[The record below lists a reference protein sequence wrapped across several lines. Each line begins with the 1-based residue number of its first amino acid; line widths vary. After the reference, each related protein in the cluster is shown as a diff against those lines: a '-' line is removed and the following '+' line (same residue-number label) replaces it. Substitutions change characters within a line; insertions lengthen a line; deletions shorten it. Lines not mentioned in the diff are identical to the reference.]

1 MPWAG
6 MTSTTTGGARHTGF
20 EFRKEECSMAGAVTA
35 ENPLKTMM
43 RAGKVALGMNVRLA
57 RSGDIA
63 RIARSSGHD
72 FIFID
77 TQHSLFNL
85 ETIGH
90 IAQGALGCGIAPL
103 VRVRSCD
110 DPDISLLLD
119 NGVTGIVFPDI
130 SSADEAKRAVHR
142 AKFPPVGRRSVVGG
156 YTIFDYRAVPVSDA
170 VPALQEN
177 TLVACM
183 IETPAGV
190 ANIDAI
196 AAVEGVDVIHIGIND
211 LLTAMGKPGQFGDAE
226 AAAAIDSVI
235 AATLRHGKIAGVGG
249 DRHLPRQMEYIRRGA
264 RFITT
269 NSEIAFIMAEASR
282 VTGELRRALQSD
294 SSIVHK

>member
-1 MPWAG
+1 
-6 MTSTTTGGARHTGF
+6 
-20 EFRKEECSMAGAVTA
+20 MAGAVTA
-35 ENPLKTMM
+35 ENPLKTLM

-63 RIARSSGHD
+63 RIAKSSGHD

-90 IAQGALGCGIAPL
+90 IAQAALGCGIAPL

-110 DPDISLLLD
+110 DPDTSLLLD

-130 SSADEAKRAVHR
+130 STAEEARRAVDR
-142 AKFPPVGRRSVVGG
+142 ARFPPLGRRSVVGG
-156 YTIFDYRAVPVSDA
+156 YAVFDYRAVSMAEA

-177 TLVACM
+177 TLVVCM
-183 IETPAGV
+183 IETRAGV
-190 ANIDAI
+190 ENIDAI
-196 AAVEGVDVIHIGIND
+196 AAVEGVDVIHVGAND
-211 LLTAMGKPGQFGDAE
+211 LLTALGKPGQFGDAE
-226 AAAAIDSVI
+226 GAAAIEKVI
-235 AATLRHGKIAGVGG
+235 ASAVRHGKIAGVGG
-249 DRHLPRQMEYIRRGA
+249 DRNLARQTEYIRRGA

-282 VTGELRRALQSD
+282 VTGELRRALQS
-294 SSIVHK
+294 SAA

>member
-1 MPWAG
+1 
-6 MTSTTTGGARHTGF
+6 
-20 EFRKEECSMAGAVTA
+20 MADSVTA
-35 ENPLKTMM
+35 ENPVKQMM
-43 RAGKVALGMNVRLA
+43 RAGRAALGMNVRLA

-63 RIARSSGHD
+63 RIAKSSGHD

-90 IAQGALGCGIAPL
+90 IAQAALGCGIAPM

-110 DPDISLLLD
+110 DPDVSLLLD

-130 SSADEAKRAVHR
+130 GNADEAKRAVNR

-156 YTIFDYRAVPVSDA
+156 YPLFDYRAVPVSEA

-190 ANIDAI
+190 ENIDAI

-226 AAAAIDSVI
+226 AAAAIDRVI
-235 AATLRHGKIAGVGG
+235 TSTLRHGKIAGVGG

-282 VTGELRRALQSD
+282 VTGELRQVLRFD
-294 SSIVHK
+294 SADLNK

>member
-1 MPWAG
+1 MP
-6 MTSTTTGGARHTGF
+6 
-20 EFRKEECSMAGAVTA
+20 VTA

-43 RAGKVALGMNVRLA
+43 RAGRVALGMNVRLA

-63 RIARSSGHD
+63 RIAKTSGHD
-72 FIFID
+72 FLFVD
-77 TQHSLFNL
+77 AQHSLFNR

-90 IAQGALGCGIAPL
+90 IAQAALGCGIAPL

-110 DPDISLLLD
+110 DPDVSVLLD

-130 SSADEAKRAVHR
+130 NTADEARRAVSR
-142 AKFPPVGRRSVVGG
+142 AKYPPIGRRSVVGG
-156 YTIFDYRAVPVSDA
+156 YPIFDYRTLPVSEV

-190 ANIDAI
+190 ENIEAI

-226 AAAAIDSVI
+226 AAAIINKVI
-235 AATLRHGKIAGVGG
+235 ATTLRHGKIAGVGG
-249 DRHLPRQMEYIRRGA
+249 DRHLPRQMAYIRSGA

-269 NSEIAFIMAEASR
+269 NSEIAFILAEAGR
-282 VTGELRRALQSD
+282 VTGELRRALD
-294 SSIVHK
+294 DVAK